1 MGAETPI
8 RFVVGSRQVLAVP
21 RRLVT
26 VAHSLEQLVAGTCRE
41 LPGLTNDA
49 DGYRVLS
56 APAEAA
62 ERLIAHHSA
71 MIPGGIQRYR
81 RHYIAMDGGF
91 ESYMAGFSGK
101 TRSTLR
107 RKLRRFAKADGGA
120 LDLREYRGTAGFDA
134 FMEAVLPLSRT
145 TYQGR
150 HLGAGLPEAAAEQR
164 RLRDAATTDRL
175 RAFILFLDGKP
186 ASYLCLP
193 VEGDTLVYAW
203 LGYRPDTAHLSPG
216 TVLQLAALERLFAER
231 RFRFFDFTEGDG
243 AHKALFGTGSIEA
256 ASFYLLRGRA
266 ANRLLLGALEAFDGS
281 VARAKRMA
289 GRTGALAGARR
300 LLSASA

>member
-21 RRLVT
+21 RRLIT
-26 VAHSLEQLVAGTCRE
+26 AAHSLEQLVAGTCRE
-41 LPGLTNDA
+41 LPGLPGDA

-56 APAEAA
+56 APAEAV
-62 ERLIAHHSA
+62 ERLIARHPD
-71 MIPGGIQRYR
+71 MISGGIQRYR

-107 RKLRRFAKADGGA
+107 RKLRRFAEAAGGT
-120 LDLREYRGTAGFDA
+120 LDLREYRGAAGFDT
-134 FMEAVLPLSRT
+134 FMETALPLSRA

-150 HLGAGLPEAAAEQR
+150 YLDAGLPETVAGQA
-164 RLRDAATTDRL
+164 RLRDAAAADRL
-175 RAFILFLDGKP
+175 RTFVLFLNGEP

-216 TVLQLAALERLFAER
+216 TVLQLAALERLYGEQ
-231 RFRFFDFTEGDG
+231 RFRFFDFTEGEG
-243 AHKALFGTGSIEA
+243 AHKALFGTASAEA
-256 ASFYLLRGRA
+256 ASFFLLRGRA
-266 ANRLLLGALEAFDGS
+266 ANRLVLGALEAFDGS
-281 VARAKRMA
+281 VATAKRVA
-289 GRTGALAGARR
+289 ERSGALAGARR
-300 LLSASA
+300 LLKR